1 MMNLLFDIEDQ
12 KAPDIEGLSYVPEFI
27 TVDEER
33 ALLEVIDQS
42 PWSTDLKRRV
52 QHYGYKYDYKAR
64 SVTNDAYLGKLPEWI
79 EPIAKRL
86 HDQGIFQ
93 TAPDQAIVNEYEPG
107 QGISAHV
114 DCVPCFGGV
123 IASLTLGSSAIMQ
136 FQNARNSRK
145 EELYLQERS
154 LIILSGA
161 ARFDWTHAIP
171 ARKSD
176 VINGFKLERT
186 RRISLTF
193 RNTILAE
200 E

>member
-33 ALLEVIDQS
+33 ALLEAIDAS
-42 PWSTDLKRRV
+42 PWLTDLKRRV

-64 SVTNDAYLGKLPEWI
+64 AVTNDAYLGKLPAWV

-114 DCVPCFGGV
+114 DCVPCFGGT
-123 IASLTLGSSAIMQ
+123 IASLTLGSSAMMQ
-136 FQNARNSRK
+136 FQNTHDRHRK

-154 LIILSGA
+154 LIVLSGA
-161 ARFDWTHAIP
+161 ARYEWTHAIP
-171 ARKSD
+171 GRKSD
-176 VINGFKLERT
+176 VVNGFKVERS
-186 RRISLTF
+186 RRVSLTF
-193 RNTILAE
+193 RSMVLS
-200 E
+200 